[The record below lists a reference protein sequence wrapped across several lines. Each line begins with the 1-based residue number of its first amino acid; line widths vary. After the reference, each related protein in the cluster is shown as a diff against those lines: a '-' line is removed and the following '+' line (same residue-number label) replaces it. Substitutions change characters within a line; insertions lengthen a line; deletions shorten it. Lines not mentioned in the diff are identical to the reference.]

1 MVHLGYA
8 GDSTGEGSGVR
19 IWAVATKEFWALV
32 RQPQLVLLLLVGP
45 VVIMAAFGLSLDVRS
60 ILLPR
65 VAVVVEPGSEGAELF
80 EQFRY
85 QFENRTSSLVRLDDP
100 DAAQQRLLRG
110 EIDAVISIPESPSE
124 RVAEGEQAVL
134 EVTYNTINPVFGTAV
149 PERSYSLVSDL
160 NLNLVQEGI
169 ASEIGDVRAAQER
182 VAQLNRQLERVN
194 QAART
199 LASEEARATTAD
211 LDEALADLEDV
222 LRPLQNADGETGER
236 ATEALEQT
244 RQTREVLGEVR
255 EAQRGGA
262 EEIERRTGVTEL
274 EEALAALQASLSG
287 VPDASPEVLAN
298 PLRLEL
304 ENLASP
310 PGVVGFY
317 TPGVLALLIQH
328 IAVSLASLAVIRER
342 LSGAYE
348 FFEVSPLGPG
358 ELLAGQFLTYFGLV
372 LGVNLAVAGILAG
385 LLGIPVVGGVPAVV
399 LAMALLTLA
408 SLGVGFLVSA
418 IARSQLQAVQV
429 AMLLLIASA
438 FFTGFLFPLSD
449 MKGPA
454 VILSYFLPTTYGI
467 RSLQDV
473 MLRGDG
479 ISNFDLA
486 ALLVI
491 AAVCLGLARYL
502 MGKKKA

>member
-1 MVHLGYA
+1 
-8 GDSTGEGSGVR
+8 VR
-19 IWAVATKEFWALV
+19 VWAVAVKEFWALV

-45 VVIMAAFGLSLDVRS
+45 VLIMAAFGLSLDVRG

-65 VAVVVEPGSEGAELF
+65 VAVVVEPGSEGAEIF
-80 EQFRY
+80 ERFRY
-85 QFENRTSSLVRLDDP
+85 QFENRTTSIERTDDRE
-100 DAAQQRLLRG
+100 AALQLLQRG
-110 EIDAVISIPESPSE
+110 EVDAVISVPPSPSE

-134 EVTYNTINPVFGTAV
+134 RVTYSTINPIFGTAV

-160 NLNLVQEGI
+160 NLSIVQTGI
-169 ASEIGDVRAAQER
+169 ASEIGDLRQARQT
-182 VAQLNRQLERVN
+182 VAELNRRLEAVN
-194 QAART
+194 DAART
-199 LASEEARATTAD
+199 LASEETRSTTD
-211 LDEALADLEDV
+211 ELDESLARLADA
-222 LRPLQNADGETGER
+222 LRPLRDAEGEAGDR
-236 ATEALEQT
+236 ATEALERIET
-244 RQTREVLGEVR
+244 TREVLGEVR

-274 EEALAALQASLSG
+274 QEALAALEASLSG
-287 VPDASPEVLAN
+287 VPDASPEILAN

-317 TPGVLALLIQH
+317 TPGVLALLVQH
-328 IAVSLASLAVIRER
+328 LAVSLSSLAVVRER

-372 LGVNLAVAGILAG
+372 LGVNLAVAAALVG
-385 LLGIPVVGGVPAVV
+385 LLGIPLAGGAALAV
-399 LAMALLTLA
+399 LAMALLTAA

-418 IARSQLQAVQV
+418 LAKSQLQAVQV

-449 MKGPA
+449 MEQPGRG
-454 VILSYFLPTTYGI
+454 LSYFLPTTYGI
-467 RSLQDV
+467 RALQDV
-473 MLRGDG
+473 MLRGEA
-479 ISNFDLA
+479 ISTLDIA
-486 ALLVI
+486 ALLAI
-491 AAVCLGLARYL
+491 GAVCLGLARYL
-502 MGKKKA
+502 MGRRKA